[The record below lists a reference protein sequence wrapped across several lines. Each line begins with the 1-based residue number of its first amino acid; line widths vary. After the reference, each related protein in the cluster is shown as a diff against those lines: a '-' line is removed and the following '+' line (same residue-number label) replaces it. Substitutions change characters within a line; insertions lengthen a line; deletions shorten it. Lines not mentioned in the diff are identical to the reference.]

1 MFLLH
6 LNKIKMRVLSNQS
19 IIQKINRLSI
29 QIVEHHYGSNSI
41 YLIGINNNGYNFAKL
56 LQEQLQKNCKI
67 PIHLHQIRLNPAN
80 PLHSQIELSMDKEEL
95 SNKNIIIVDDVANTG
110 RTLFYAMKPLLDI
123 IPSSIEVAVMVD
135 RTHKSFPVRVDFVGL
150 SLATTL
156 KEHIE
161 VILTPG
167 EMSVFLQ

>member
-1 MFLLH
+1 MQ
-6 LNKIKMRVLSNQS
+6 VLSNQS

-29 QIVEHHYGSNSI
+29 QIIEYHYGSDSI
-41 YLIGINNNGYNFAKL
+41 YLMGVNNNGYNFAQL
-56 LQEQLQKNCKI
+56 LQQQLEKNCQI
-67 PIHLHQIRLNPAN
+67 PIHLHRIRLNPAN
-80 PLHSQIELSMDKEEL
+80 PLDGQIELSMDKEEL
-95 SNKNIIIVDDVANTG
+95 NNKNIIIVDDVANTG
-110 RTLFYAMKPLLDI
+110 RTLFYAMKPLLDTV
-123 IPSSIEVAVMVD
+123 PSSIEVAVLVD

-167 EMSVFLQ
+167 EMSVFLR